1 MQALRILIP
10 AAATA
15 MALASP
21 LAGAALVTHDD
32 GSFGDTATGYLWRT
46 LSQYDGL
53 DYGAATAL
61 LPAGWHVASAAEL
74 ATLTAAAPADPAGFA
89 RDAAVM
95 GAAAGDIVWG
105 WYGDGSQYAWKSDF
119 DTAWNTSA
127 AANPYGWTGWNYAVS
142 PGDAMAGLSVFA
154 VNTDAAQAEVPEPA
168 SLALVGSGLA
178 ALLLG
183 RRRSGKRA

>member
-1 MQALRILIP
+1 MQFPRILLVT
-10 AAATA
+10 AASAA
-15 MALASP
+15 VLASP

-32 GSFGDTATGYLWRT
+32 GSFGDTSTGYLWRT

-53 DYGAATAL
+53 DYGAAAAL

-95 GAAAGDIVWG
+95 GAAGDIVWG
-105 WYGDGSQYAWKSDF
+105 WYGDGRQYAWKSDF

-142 PGDAMAGLSVFA
+142 PTDAMAGLSVFA
-154 VNTDAAQAEVPEPA
+154 VNTDAAAGEAPEPA
-168 SLALVGSGLA
+168 SLALAGFGLA
-178 ALLLG
+178 MLAL
-183 RRRSGKRA
+183 RRRAGSPRG